1 MRALLITH
9 GDLGRSL
16 LDGARR
22 IYAVDAPIEIVSND
36 DFGLEALAAHLDAW
50 LTRDDDAAL
59 MMVDVGGGSCGVA
72 ARLAAAD
79 RPRTWVMGGA
89 NLPMVLT
96 YLSHHGQLA
105 PEDLVAK
112 LLDRAHNAIAVLDAT
127 PSR

>member
-1 MRALLITH
+1 M
-9 GDLGRSL
+9 

-36 DFGLEALAAHLDAW
+36 EHGLESLSAHVEAW
-50 LTRDDDAAL
+50 LSRDDGDAL

-79 RPRTWVMGGA
+79 RPRTWVLGGA

-96 YLSHHGQLA
+96 YLSHHGQLGA
-105 PEDLVAK
+105 EDLVAK
-112 LLDRAHNAIAVLDAT
+112 MLDRAHNAIAVLDAT